1 MKRRRSPKRGLLFV
15 VSAPSGCGKT
25 TICKRLTSIFPRL
38 TNSISVTTRPP
49 RDNEKDGRD
58 YCFVSRDRFLKM
70 RKKGAFLEWAGNFGY
85 FYGTPRGPVEKT
97 LRGGRDMLL
106 AIDVKGAAKV
116 KKKVPESIH
125 IFLRPPSISDL
136 RARLKKRGTDNLGQM
151 RRRLKIA
158 SREIARAKR
167 YDYIVVNDSLN
178 KAVKRVKSIL
188 QSEKKKRDC

>member
-1 MKRRRSPKRGLLFV
+1 M
-15 VSAPSGCGKT
+15 
-25 TICKRLTSIFPRL
+25 
-38 TNSISVTTRPP
+38 
-49 RDNEKDGRD
+49 
-58 YCFVSRDRFLKM
+58 KM
-70 RKKGAFLEWAGNFGY
+70 RKRRAFLEWAGNFGY

-97 LRGGRDMLL
+97 LRKGRDMLL
-106 AIDVKGAAKV
+106 AIDVKGAGKV

-136 RARLKKRGTDNLGQM
+136 RARLKKRGTDNLSQM